1 MYAYQLGPMLLQL
14 CMLAVAAV
22 MLLKKCYYAPF
33 D

>member
-22 MLLKKCYYAPF
+22 MLLKKMLLCSV
-33 D
+33 